1 MAWVGRFLGP
11 SPVVPVRVIRT
22 ALPDCCGTLP
32 RGVVLWGGVSG
43 RLQTKGPAKIFGGIF
58 DGILTIKNIETLY
71 SCGFQ

>member
-11 SPVVPVRVIRT
+11 SPVVPVRVIRA